1 MKILIVDD
9 DIADRKIIVKA
20 LFDAQQL
27 RKITET
33 NSVAKALAAIEREQ
47 FDVILLD
54 YKMPE
59 ANGIELLYDLRS
71 RSKLGSTA
79 VVMLSASENIELALT
94 CIEAGAQ
101 DFLVKSEISEGKLS
115 KAILHAKKRFEIEQQ
130 MHDSYITVK
139 KMAERDPLTGLSNRY
154 HFEET
159 LKVMIA
165 NNKRTDHRI
174 ALLAFDL
181 DNFKHVND
189 TLGHD
194 AGDALLMQ
202 MVARINNCL
211 RENEGFARLGGDEF
225 AVILGGIENINDVS
239 AIAER
244 ILKTCDIPFKI
255 NNIELHSSISI
266 GVAIFPADA
275 NQAEALVKSA
285 DIAMYRAKQSGK
297 NRVCYY
303 ETRYQD
309 EFNRRYAMQNDM
321 NRVIK
326 QCSFRLHYQA
336 LFHTKTGKI
345 KGFEALLRWPTD
357 DITCYSPDEF
367 IPVAEET
374 EQISKIGMWVF
385 DAAVSQLKYWQD
397 MFDPSLTM
405 SINVSPVQLQEN
417 SFFEF
422 VKTTL
427 EQKQVPADT
436 VTLEITE
443 TAFFR
448 ENNKI
453 QRVLTQLSEYG
464 LNIAL
469 DDFGMGYSS
478 ISHLM
483 SYPINI
489 VKIDKGLQANADNK
503 LANEDLFEALTLM
516 LKKLEFKIVAEGVE
530 NTNQLALCEKFDVDI
545 IQGYLLGHPQDP
557 KTAEVL
563 LRNHQTLL
571 EA

>member
-9 DIADRKIIVKA
+9 DTADRKIIIKA
-20 LFDAQQL
+20 LFDAHQL
-27 RKITET
+27 TKITET
-33 NSVAKALAAIEREQ
+33 NSVAQALAAIEREQ

-79 VVMLSASENIELALT
+79 VVMLSSSEDIELALV

-101 DFLVKSEISEGKLS
+101 DFLVKSEISQGKLS

-139 KMAERDPLTGLSNRY
+139 RMAERDPLTGLSNRY

-225 AVILGGIENINDVS
+225 AVILGGIEHINDVS

-255 NNIELHSSISI
+255 KNIELQSSISI

-275 NQAEALVKSA
+275 KEAEALVKSA

-326 QCSFRLHYQA
+326 SRGFVLNYQA
-336 LFHTKTGKI
+336 LFHTNTHKI
-345 KGFEALLRWPTD
+345 KGFEALLRWPTQ
-357 DITCYSPDEF
+357 DISNYTPDEF

-374 EQISKIGMWVF
+374 DQISKIGMWVF
-385 DAAVSQLKYWQD
+385 DAAISQLKTWQER
-397 MFDPSLTM
+397 FDPSLTM

-422 VKTTL
+422 VKSTL
-427 EQKQVPADT
+427 EYKQVSAST

-443 TAFFR
+443 TAFFK
-448 ENNKI
+448 ENEII
-453 QRVLTQLSEYG
+453 QKALMQLREYG

-478 ISHLM
+478 ISHLI

-489 VKIDKGLQANADNK
+489 VKIDKALQANAGNR
-503 LANEDLFEALTLM
+503 LANEALFEALTLM
-516 LKKLEFKIVAEGVE
+516 LKKLEFEIVAEGVE
-530 NTNQLALCEKFDVDI
+530 NKEQLALCEKFDVDI

-557 KTAEVL
+557 KTSEAL
-563 LRNHQTLL
+563 LRNHQS
-571 EA
+571 